1 MNLAGEHMANLIRYQ
16 AGKLGFDDIG
26 FSPVHELVDDKQ
38 RLQNWLNN
46 GYNAGMAYM
55 ANHFEK
61 RVNPALLVEGSLSVI
76 TVLKNYYPQNQNLSL
91 KAPKISRYA
100 YGVDYH
106 LVIKDKLSRLFNF
119 IREHIYA
126 DVQGRFFVDS
136 APLLERALAVRARLG
151 WIGKNSMLIHRKLGS
166 YVFIGELVV
175 NLELPYA
182 NDLMNDGC
190 GGCTRCIDAC
200 PTKAILPERQV
211 DANRCISYQTIEN
224 RSPLPEAYKGKF
236 DNWVFGCDIC
246 QEVCPWNRKATPHSE
261 PEFNSSPELFSLTP
275 EDWESLTPERF
286 AQLFK
291 QSAIKRTKFEG
302 LVRNLNF
309 IKQQEIP

>member
-1 MNLAGEHMANLIRYQ
+1 MNLARQHMANLIRSE

-26 FSPVHELVDDKQ
+26 FSPAHELVEDRQ

-200 PTKAILPERQV
+200 PTSAILPDRQV

-224 RSPLPEAYKGKF
+224 HSPLPEEYKGKF

-261 PEFNSSPELFSLTP
+261 LEFNPSPELLSLTP

-302 LVRNLNF
+302 FVRNLNF
-309 IKQQEIP
+309 IKQQEMP